1 MADVICRRPVHPYPV
16 SRMNY
21 PLGGRYTL
29 MSLATGVLLAVPIG
43 AQPSRLNHPQ
53 PPPLAQAVKRD
64 GPIQIDGRV
73 NEAVWNA
80 ATPVTQFT
88 QSDPEESKPATQR
101 TEVRFLYD
109 DDALYV
115 GARMYD
121 SLGAQGIATRL
132 VRRDQAGEGTDLFQ
146 LIFDTFHDHQGRARF
161 EINPS
166 GVRNDALGSG
176 QQDPDLSWDPI
187 YEAAATIDSV
197 GWYAEFRI
205 PFSQLR
211 YPRAPSQTW
220 GLQMRRFR
228 AKNAEVD
235 NFAFWLK
242 TQSCAANCF
251 GHLEGLQIS
260 AVPQR
265 FELLPYVLSRAS
277 YVKPAVT
284 GDPFH
289 TGHAYDVRAG
299 ADFKYLLT
307 SNMTLDATIN
317 PDFGQVEVDPA
328 SVNLSAFETF
338 FQEKRPFF
346 VANSGA
352 FDFGSFSCFF
362 CSNTSSLPSFYTRR
376 VGRAPQGFAS
386 GTYVDSPENSTILGA
401 AKITGKTAGGASIGF
416 LDAITRREMA
426 TVIDTAGG
434 RREFKTEVEPLTNY
448 SVGRLK
454 HDYRGGNLVI
464 GGIATS
470 VIRSLGDSLL
480 STSLS
485 KHAETLGGDMSF
497 AWKNRTYDW
506 TSSFEESHVSGSP
519 LAMQRLQRSSAR
531 YFQRPDRKNGG
542 NSFLSSDNFDANAT
556 SLAGYGGYSRMSKGA
571 GDWQW
576 EAATNF
582 RSPGFEVNDIAFLT
596 RADFV
601 MANANLLRVWTKP
614 GRFYRDMA
622 FLLGGQQQYNY
633 DADRTDAQAQIFIE
647 QTLPNYWFYNS
658 FYIYHPVV
666 MDDRATRGGPVV
678 KRPGYHFWSLSAG
691 TDNRKP
697 VVLQTNL
704 DYGRSIGDRGYNYD
718 VYETV
723 NLKPRS
729 NVSISLGPAYSYSN
743 GSQQYVTTVDDPL
756 ATNFYGKRYV
766 FSNLVQQTLSMDT
779 RLDVTFSPD
788 LTLQLYA
795 QPFISSG
802 AYSAFKEF
810 DAPRQ
815 IHKTVYG
822 AGRGTITTTGTGES
836 RVYTIDPDGA
846 GPSNPFSIGN
856 PDFSFRSLRGNAVL
870 RWEYRPGST
879 LFFVWNQ
886 NRSDAVSVGD
896 FDFTRDRQ
904 ALFDAHPDNIFVV
917 KMNYYLG
924 R

>member
-1 MADVICRRPVHPYPV
+1 MIRRVAFAVVLSLICARRVD
-16 SRMNY
+16 
-21 PLGGRYTL
+21 
-29 MSLATGVLLAVPIG
+29 
-43 AQPSRLNHPQ
+43 AQASGLNHPVTS
-53 PPPLAQAVKRD
+53 PVAQAVRRT
-64 GPIQIDGRV
+64 GPIQIDGKL
-73 NEAVWNA
+73 NEAAWDA
-80 ATPVTQFT
+80 ATPVTTFT
-88 QSDPEESKPATQR
+88 QSDPQESHPATQR

-115 GARMYD
+115 GARLYD
-121 SLGAQGIATRL
+121 SLGAKGVRTRL
-132 VRRDQAGEGTDLFQ
+132 VRRDQADTGTDLFQ
-146 LIFDTFHDHQGRARF
+146 LIFDTFHDHQGRTRF

-176 QQDPDLSWDPI
+176 QQNPDPSWDPI
-187 YEAAATIDSV
+187 YEATSTIDSL
-197 GWYAEFRI
+197 GWSAEFRI

-211 YPRAPSQTW
+211 YPRAKSQTW
-220 GLQMRRFR
+220 GLQIRRYR
-228 AKNAEVD
+228 AVNAEVD
-235 NFAFWLK
+235 NFSFWLK
-242 TQSCAANCF
+242 TASCAANCF

-265 FELLPYVLSRAS
+265 VELLPYVLSRAS
-277 YVKPAVT
+277 YVRPPVA

-328 SVNLSAFETF
+328 TVNLSAFETF
-338 FQEKRPFF
+338 FPEKRPFF
-346 VANSGA
+346 VANSGSFA
-352 FDFGSFSCFF
+352 FGSFSCFF

-376 VGRAPQGFAS
+376 IGRAPQGSAD
-386 GTYVDSPENSTILGA
+386 GTYVDTPENSTILGA
-401 AKITGKTAGGASIGF
+401 GKITGRTAGGASIGF
-416 LDAITRREMA
+416 LDAVTRREFA
-426 TVIDTAGG
+426 NVIDTVGG
-434 RREFKTEVEPLTNY
+434 RRQFQTEVEPLTNY
-448 SVGRLK
+448 SVGRVK

-470 VIRSLGDSLL
+470 VFRSMSDSLL
-480 STSLS
+480 STRLS

-497 AWKNRTYDW
+497 AWKNRNYDW
-506 TSSFEESHVSGSP
+506 TASFEESHVSGSP
-519 LAMQRLQRSSAR
+519 LAMQRLQQSSAR
-531 YFQRPDRKNGG
+531 YFQRPDRKSGG
-542 NSFLSSDNFDANAT
+542 NSFLSSDSYDPNAT
-556 SLAGYGGYSRMSKGA
+556 SLAGYGGYSRVAKDA
-571 GDWQW
+571 GDWLY
-576 EAATNF
+576 EAAVNF

-601 MANANLLRVWTKP
+601 MWDANVLREWTKP
-614 GRFYRDMA
+614 GWIYRDMT
-622 FLLGGQQQYNY
+622 FVLGGQQQYNY
-633 DADRTDAQAQIFIE
+633 DRDKTDEQAQIYFG
-647 QTLPNYWFYNS
+647 QTLRNYWNYNT

-666 MDDRATRGGPVV
+666 LDDRATRGGPVV
-678 KRPGYHFWSLSAG
+678 DRPGYHFWSLFVGS
-691 TDNRKP
+691 DNRKP
-697 VVLQTNL
+697 VVLQTSL
-704 DYGRSIGDRGYNYD
+704 HYGKSIGDHGYSYD
-718 VYETV
+718 ISESV
-723 NLKPRS
+723 NLKPRP

-743 GSQQYVTTVDDPL
+743 GSQQYVTTVADPV
-756 ATNFYGKRYV
+756 ATNFYGSRYV
-766 FSNLVQQTLSMDT
+766 FSDLIQHTLSMDT

-795 QPFISSG
+795 QPFIASG

-822 AGRGTITTTGTGES
+822 QGRGTITTTGTGES
-836 RVYTIDPDGA
+836 RVYTIDPDGP
-846 GPSNPFSIGN
+846 GPSQPFTIGN
-856 PDFSFRSLRGNAVL
+856 PDFNFRSLRGTAVL

-886 NRSDAVSVGD
+886 TRSGAVGVGD

-904 ALFDAHPDNIFVV
+904 ALFSAHPDNIFVV

>member
-1 MADVICRRPVHPYPV
+1 MSNILKRCLACAALAVTLLPSAQV
-16 SRMNY
+16 SAQ
-21 PLGGRYTL
+21 
-29 MSLATGVLLAVPIG
+29 ATG
-43 AQPSRLNHPQ
+43 LNHPVS
-53 PPPLAQAVKRD
+53 PPVAQAVKRN
-64 GPIQIDGRV
+64 GPIQIDGKLT
-73 NEAVWNA
+73 EAAWDA
-80 ATPVTQFT
+80 ATPVTKFT
-88 QSDPEESKPATQR
+88 QSDPHESQPATQR
-101 TEVRFLYD
+101 TEVHFLYD

-115 GARMYD
+115 GARMFD
-121 SLGAQGIATRL
+121 SLGAKGVATRL
-132 VRRDQAGEGTDLFQ
+132 ARRDQAGDGTDLFQ
-146 LIFDTFHDHQGRARF
+146 IIFDTFHDHQGRARF

-176 QQDPDLSWDPI
+176 QQNPDGSWDPI
-187 YEAAATIDSV
+187 YEATATVDSL
-197 GWYAEFRI
+197 GWSAEFRI

-211 YPRAPSQTW
+211 YPRAQSQTW
-220 GLQMRRFR
+220 GLQIRRYR
-228 AKNAEVD
+228 AVNAELD
-235 NFAFWLK
+235 NFSFWLK
-242 TQSCAANCF
+242 TASCAANCF
-251 GHLEGLQIS
+251 GHLEGLQIN
-260 AVPQR
+260 AVPER
-265 FELLPYVLSRAS
+265 VELLPYVLSRAQ
-277 YVKPAVT
+277 YIKPPSA

-289 TGHAYDVRAG
+289 TGHEYDVRAG

-338 FQEKRPFF
+338 FPEKRPFF

-352 FDFGSFSCFF
+352 FSFGNFSCFF

-376 VGRAPQGFAS
+376 IGRAPQGFAN

-401 AKITGKTAGGASIGF
+401 AKITGRTGGGASIGF
-416 LDAITRREMA
+416 LDAVTRREMA
-426 TVIDTAGG
+426 TAIDTAGG
-434 RREFKTEVEPLTNY
+434 RREFRTEVEPLTNY

-470 VIRSLGDSLL
+470 VLRSLGDSVLA
-480 STSLS
+480 TRLS

-497 AWKNRTYDW
+497 AWKNRTYSW
-506 TSSFEESHVSGSP
+506 ITSLEESHVSGSP

-531 YFQRPDRKNGG
+531 YFQRPDRKDGG
-542 NSFLSSDNFDANAT
+542 NSLLSSDKFDANAT
-556 SLAGYGGYSRMSKGA
+556 SLAGYGGYSRVSKDA
-571 GDWQW
+571 GDWLF
-576 EAATNF
+576 EGATNF

-596 RADFV
+596 RADFA
-601 MANANLLRVWTKP
+601 MFNANVLRTWTKP
-614 GRFYRDMA
+614 GRFSRDML
-622 FLLGGQQQYNY
+622 FIVGGQQQYNY
-633 DADRTDAQAQIFIE
+633 DRDKTDEQAQVFFR
-647 QTLPNYWFYNS
+647 QTLKNYWFYNS

-678 KRPGYHFWSLSAG
+678 QRPGYHFWSLFFGSD
-691 TDNRKP
+691 TRKP

-704 DYGRSIGDRGYNYD
+704 DYGLTIGDHGFSYD
-718 VYETV
+718 ISETV

-729 NVSISLGPAYSYSN
+729 NVAISFGPGYSYSN
-743 GSQQYVTTVDDPL
+743 GAQQYVTTINDITS
-756 ATNFYGKRYV
+756 TNFYGNRYV
-766 FSNLVQQTLSMDT
+766 FSDLIQHTLSMDT

-810 DAPRQ
+810 DTPRR

-822 AGRGTITTTGTGES
+822 EGRGTITTTGTGES
-836 RVYTIDPDGA
+836 RVYTIDPDGP
-846 GPSNPFSIGN
+846 GPSKQFTIGN
-856 PDFSFRSLRGNAVL
+856 PDFNFRSLRGNAVL

-886 NRSDAVSVGD
+886 NRADAVGVGD

-904 ALFDAHPDNIFVV
+904 ALFNAHPDNIFVV

>member
-1 MADVICRRPVHPYPV
+1 MSIALP
-16 SRMNY
+16 
-21 PLGGRYTL
+21 GGRYWL
-29 MSLATGVLLAVPIG
+29 LLLAACTLVSARADG
-43 AQPSRLNHPQ
+43 QQSGLNHPQ
-53 PPPLAQAVKRD
+53 TPPVAKAVRRT
-64 GPIQIDGRV
+64 GPIQIDGKI
-73 NEAVWNA
+73 NEPAWDA
-80 ATPVTQFT
+80 ASPVTQFT
-88 QSDPEESKPATQR
+88 QSDPQETKPATQR
-101 TEVRFLYD
+101 IEVRFLFD

-115 GARMYD
+115 GARLFD
-121 SLGAQGIATRL
+121 SLGAKGVTTRL
-132 VRRDQAGEGTDLFQ
+132 VRRDQAGDGTDLFQ
-146 LIFDTFHDHQGRARF
+146 LIFDTFHDHQGRSRF

-176 QQDPDLSWDPI
+176 EQNPDPSWDPI
-187 YEAAATIDSV
+187 YEAQSSIDSL

-265 FELLPYVLSRAS
+265 IELLPYVLSRAS
-277 YVKPAVT
+277 YVKPAVE

-289 TGHAYDVRAG
+289 TGSAFDVRAG

-338 FQEKRPFF
+338 FPEKRPFF

-352 FDFGSFSCFF
+352 FDFGSFNCFF

-376 VGRAPQGFAS
+376 IGRAPQGFAS
-386 GTYVDSPENSTILGA
+386 GTYVDTPENSTILGA
-401 AKITGKTAGGASIGF
+401 AKITGKTADGSSLGF
-416 LDAITRREMA
+416 LDAVTRREEA
-426 TVIDTAGG
+426 SVIDTVGG
-434 RREFKTEVEPLTNY
+434 RKEFKTEVEPLTNY

-470 VIRSLGDSLL
+470 VFRSFSDSLL
-480 STSLS
+480 ATRLS
-485 KHAETLGGDMSF
+485 KHAETFGGDVSF
-497 AWKNRTYDW
+497 AWNNRTYSW
-506 TSSFEESHVSGSP
+506 ITSLEESHVSGSP
-519 LAMQRLQRSSAR
+519 LAMQRLQLSSAR

-542 NSFLSSDNFDANAT
+542 NSFLSSDNFDPNAT
-556 SLAGYGGYSRMSKGA
+556 SLAGYGGYSRIGKNA
-571 GDWQW
+571 GDWLW

-596 RADFV
+596 RADFIW
-601 MANANLLRVWTKP
+601 ANANVLREWTKP
-614 GRFYRDMA
+614 GRLYRDMT
-622 FLLGGQQQYNY
+622 FVLGGQQQYNY
-633 DADRTDAQAQIFIE
+633 DRDKTDEQAQVYFG
-647 QTLPNYWFYNS
+647 QTLTNYWFYNS

-678 KRPGYHFWSLSAG
+678 QRPGYHFWSLFVGS
-691 TDNRKP
+691 DNRKP
-697 VVLQTNL
+697 VVLQTSI
-704 DYGRSIGDRGYNYD
+704 DYGLSIGDHGYSYD
-718 VYETV
+718 IFESL
-723 NLKPRS
+723 NLKPSS
-729 NVSISLGPAYSYSN
+729 NVSISLGPGYSYSN
-743 GSQQYVTTVDDPL
+743 GSQQYVTTVDDPV
-756 ATNFYGKRYV
+756 ATSFYGKRYV
-766 FSNLVQQTLSMDT
+766 FSDLVQHTLSMET

-802 AYSAFKEF
+802 AYSAFNEF

-822 AGRGTITTTGTGES
+822 EGRGTVAVTGTGGS
-836 RVYTIDPDGA
+836 RVYTIDPDGP
-846 GPSNPFSIGN
+846 GPSSPFTIGN
-856 PDFSFRSLRGNAVL
+856 PDFNFRSLRGNAVL

-886 NRSDAVSVGD
+886 NRSDAVAAGD
-896 FDFTRDRQ
+896 FDFGRDRQ
-904 ALFDAHPDNIFVV
+904 ALFSAHPDNIFVV
-917 KMNYYLG
+917 KVNYYLG
-924 R
+924 H